1 VPRTAG
7 MDFHVDLAELV
18 GAPQSH
24 PGPCVGYV
32 DERVLRR
39 PSGTALCTVLE
50 ELGRRSAAAQGLKK
64 PVTYGSSRGLGD
76 QRVYLLVDGRMALG
90 FLKVGPKRL
99 FVAAPPTYHQ
109 RGSFADV
116 QDAFREIEP
125 QCALDFYIHE
135 RCQRSGLGRRLFDA
149 MLAREKL
156 TPCELGYDRPSPKLL
171 GFLRKHYGLSDY
183 RPQNNNFV
191 VFDRFFALA
200 SGASGGSSE
209 VEEEL
214 PLAKTTSVTPPQGGG
229 VVAARRPSLG
239 ACGEEFG
246 GIRHP
251 SRASATSLGAA
262 SVRLHGSRSNSVT
275 FAAGRDLRQHAPDLF
290 AEAPAVHR
298 RAAAAPIF

>member
-1 VPRTAG
+1 LRT
-7 MDFHVDLAELV
+7 
-18 GAPQSH
+18 
-24 PGPCVGYV
+24 
-32 DERVLRR
+32 
-39 PSGTALCTVLE
+39 PSGTMLCTVLE
-50 ELGRRSAAAQGLKK
+50 ELGQRSASAQGLKK
-64 PVTYGSSRGLGD
+64 PVTYGSSRGFGD

-109 RGSFADV
+109 RGAIADV

-125 QCALDFYIHE
+125 LCALDFYIHE

-149 MLAREKL
+149 MLAREQL

-171 GFLRKHYGLSDY
+171 AFLRKHYGLSKY

-191 VFDRFFALA
+191 VFNRFFALA
-200 SGASGGSSE
+200 SGGGSSE

-214 PLAKTTSVTPPQGGG
+214 PVAKVTAATPPQGGG

-246 GIRHP
+246 AIRHP
-251 SRASATSLGAA
+251 SRVSATSLGAA
-262 SVRLHGSRSNSVT
+262 AVRLHGSRSSSLTV
-275 FAAGRDLRQHAPDLF
+275 AAGRDVRQHTPDLF